1 MTYKTITTES
11 IDGLTQEHI
20 IIDND
25 DGSFTS
31 FPVDKTNQTY
41 AAWVVKGN
49 KAEEADEETE

>member
-41 AAWVVKGN
+41 AAWVAKGN
-49 KAEEADEETE
+49 KAEEAGEETE

>member
-11 IDGLTQEHI
+11 VDGLTQEHI

-31 FPVDKTNQTY
+31 FPVNKTNQTY
-41 AAWVVKGN
+41 IAWVEENN
-49 KAEEADEETE
+49 KLIKK